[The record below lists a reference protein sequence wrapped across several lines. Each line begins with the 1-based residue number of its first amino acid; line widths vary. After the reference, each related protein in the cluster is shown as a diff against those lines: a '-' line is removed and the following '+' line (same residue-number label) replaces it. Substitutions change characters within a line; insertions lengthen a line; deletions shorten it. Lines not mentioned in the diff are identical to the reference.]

1 MMTIEQLVHEKR
13 TEIERIAA
21 KHGAY
26 HVRVFGSVARGEAG
40 PDSDID
46 LLVEVGPTTSAWFPA
61 GLILDL
67 EDLLSCRVEIVTER
81 AINPELREQV
91 LREAVAL

>member
-1 MMTIEQLVHEKR
+1 MTVTQLVIEKR
-13 TEIERIAA
+13 DEIERIAH

-26 HVRVFGSVARGEAG
+26 NVRVFGSVARGEAG

-46 LLVEVGPTTSAWFPA
+46 LLVDVGATTSSWFPA

-67 EDLLSCRVEIVTER
+67 EDLLGRRVEIVTER
-81 AINPELREQV
+81 ALNPYVRDHV
-91 LREAVAL
+91 LEEATPL

>member
-67 EDLLSCRVEIVTER
+67 EDLLGCRVEIVTER